1 MRSEEFTESDYILIY
16 YLFIYPKSELVYVTV
31 HTMKAYTRR
40 GRNGTAPLIRGL
52 GARWT

>member
-1 MRSEEFTESDYILIY
+1 MHSEDLTESDYTY
-16 YLFIYPKSELVYVTV
+16 TCAHTYPKSEVAYVTV
-31 HTMKAYTRR
+31 LTMKAYR